1 MWATA
6 AIGWPTWRG
15 QLINGDAVGSSDE
28 LWGIVILVLDV
39 DGHGQ
44 VVGVLGVKERYQ
56 TLPCNIEKR
65 LHICRSKATK
75 FCF

>member
-1 MWATA
+1 MSTV
-6 AIGWPTWRG
+6 AIGWPTWRC
-15 QLINGDAVGSSDE
+15 QLINGNTVGSSDE
-28 LWGIVILVLDV
+28 LRGIVILVLDV